1 MNLKNIL
8 YYLYI
13 TVSIVILEFTTIF
26 WIGSKED
33 FEILKKN
40 TFSFFTNRF
49 ILNFIA
55 IFFILLF
62 LIMIR
67 LLFRQNKI
75 GKSNKNILAKTFF
88 ILIVLSIL
96 LIIVNHYL

>member
-1 MNLKNIL
+1 MNFKNIL

-13 TVSIVILEFTTIF
+13 VVSIIILEFTTIF

-33 FEILKKN
+33 FEILKRN

-55 IFFILLF
+55 IFFVLLF
-62 LIMIR
+62 LVIVR
-67 LLFRQNKI
+67 LLFKQNKT
-75 GKSNKNILAKTFF
+75 GKSNKNILTKTFF
-88 ILIVLSIL
+88 ILIISSVL
-96 LIIVNHYL
+96 LIIVNHYF

>member
-1 MNLKNIL
+1 MNFKNIL

-13 TVSIVILEFTTIF
+13 ILSVVVLEFSTIF

-33 FEILKKN
+33 FEILKRN
-40 TFSFFTNRF
+40 TFSFFSNRF

-62 LIMIR
+62 LVMVR
-67 LLFRQNKI
+67 LLFKQNKTV
-75 GKSNKNILAKTFF
+75 KSNKNILAKTFF
-88 ILIVLSIL
+88 ILIISSIL
-96 LIIVNHYL
+96 LIIINHYL